1 MSTPHL
7 EADYSALLA
16 EYKEPMQQGV
26 RMPYTLWGRIAKV
39 KGQPQPDLA
48 ELRLVG
54 SHASNDRA
62 MQYAGW
68 GWKLVKF
75 HIPEPEQGKPDEWAP
90 LRNTL
95 RTISV
100 PSDYADLKR
109 QLEAEKQKNQV
120 LESKVKSK

>member
-1 MSTPHL
+1 MSNEHL
-7 EADYSALLA
+7 EADYSQLLK

-26 RMPYTLWGRIAKV
+26 KVPYTLWGRIAKV
-39 KGQPQPDLA
+39 KGEPQPDLA

-54 SHASNDRA
+54 SHAQSDRA

-75 HIPEPEQGKPDEWAP
+75 YIPEPVQGKPDEFGQ

-109 QLEAEKQKNQV
+109 QLEEEQKKNQV